1 MQNNMDI
8 QAILSYVEEHLSE
21 DISLDKLS
29 EEFHYS
35 KYYISRA
42 FTQAYGK
49 SFYQYVKE
57 RRLTVAAQ
65 ALVETK
71 KPIIEIA
78 YEAHYNSQQAFTLA
92 FHQVYVC
99 SPQEYRR
106 NGIFI
111 PKQKKIAMFGSR
123 FRITCMM
130 MRGGMA
136 A

>member
-1 MQNNMDI
+1 MKEEMFMQNNMDI

-42 FTQAYGK
+42 FTQA
-49 SFYQYVKE
+49 
-57 RRLTVAAQ
+57 
-65 ALVETK
+65 
-71 KPIIEIA
+71 
-78 YEAHYNSQQAFTLA
+78 FTLDS
-92 FHQVYVC
+92 HQVYVC

-123 FRITCMM
+123 SRITCMM

>member
-1 MQNNMDI
+1 MPNNMDI
-8 QAILSYVEEHLSE
+8 QTILSYVEEHLSE
-21 DISLDKLS
+21 DISLNKLS

-42 FTQAYGK
+42 FT
-49 SFYQYVKE
+49 
-57 RRLTVAAQ
+57 
-65 ALVETK
+65 
-71 KPIIEIA
+71 
-78 YEAHYNSQQAFTLA
+78 
-92 FHQVYVC
+92 QVYVC

-111 PKQKKIAMFGSR
+111 PKQNKIAMFSSKT
-123 FRITCMM
+123 RINCMM